1 MCIGVPGQIRTID
14 GNQAKV
20 DVCGIQRDVDLTLV
34 GSCDENGQPRVGQWV
49 LVHVGFAMSVINEA
63 EARDTLDALQ
73 TCLTLSRMSARC
85 CMARKIMRFVDE
97 YRAPEQ
103 VMQLIEHLRERA
115 SHLSYTAER
124 PLRIME
130 VCGGH
135 THAILN
141 SASTSYCLKT
151 LSLSTVRVARCAYCR
166 WVESTPAWRL
176 PAIRKSSSVPLATPC
191 AYQGNRDRCCRQKHA
206 VPMCASFTRRWMR

>member
-1 MCIGVPGQIRTID
+1 
-14 GNQAKV
+14 
-20 DVCGIQRDVDLTLV
+20 
-34 GSCDENGQPRVGQWV
+34 
-49 LVHVGFAMSVINEA
+49 
-63 EARDTLDALQ
+63 
-73 TCLTLSRMSARC
+73 
-85 CMARKIMRFVDE
+85 MRFVDE

-135 THAILN
+135 THAIFKFGLDQLLPEN
-141 SASTSYCLKT
+141 VEFIHGQV
-151 LSLSTVRVARCAYCR
+151 VRCVYCR

-191 AYQGNRDRCCRQKHA
+191 AYQGNRIAVAGKSTRCR
-206 VPMCASFTRRWMR
+206 CAHRLLADGCVETGAGESNP